1 MKTLQF
7 DFLARISE
15 LLESFHQ
22 TQNVHKV
29 IYILFISIKSYY
41 SMIFLSL
48 IICYYIGENCDQN
61 FR

>member
-48 IICYYIGENCDQN
+48 IICYYIY
-61 FR
+61 